1 MRYAGAGAYTLLF
14 ANAAKLWTKLVIRKP
29 AALIVAWTNAI
40 LGMLAFIF
48 FSLPDVGSK
57 ELYQVWSPWCSTI
70 SSSLYACSTWEADNV
85 STSEDGSW
93 FCANATSLVFDEGE
107 LVPIQFE
114 WGFAGLV
121 GLLLIVSAYKHIRF
135 WANRERG
142 IAYGQTLA
150 DKLYHQSLGRSSSD
164 VCYDR
169 LYRILPHPCC
179 RWLLGLDLLRII
191 SSFEARFY
199 YRGCYGVPWNM
210 E

>member
-1 MRYAGAGAYTLLF
+1 
-14 ANAAKLWTKLVIRKP
+14 
-29 AALIVAWTNAI
+29 
-40 LGMLAFIF
+40 MLAFVF

-150 DKLYHQSLGRSSSD
+150 RRLLVSCIIKVQGRSSSD
-164 VCYDR
+164 VCYVR
-169 LYRILPHPCC
+169 LYRVLLHPCS
-179 RWLLGLDLLRII
+179 RWLLVLDPLRII
-191 SSFEARFY
+191 SSFEARFHY
-199 YRGCYGVPWNM
+199 CGYYGVPWDI